1 MPNASTFDEVKG
13 TDKRENKQIL
23 FDFFGSVVLFSNCSP

>member
-13 TDKRENKQIL
+13 TDKRENKQIYL
-23 FDFFGSVVLFSNCSP
+23 DFSNKFVPLPFV